1 VKKRE
6 RNKKNTLMQYVIPLV
21 IGMQYVIVIVI
32 RILSYYLQTSKR
44 GIGFVVAVVVVA
56 AVATVAAAAAICL
69 FVIGIFP
76 LPSIF

>member
-1 VKKRE
+1 
-6 RNKKNTLMQYVIPLV
+6 MHI
-21 IGMQYVIVIVI
+21 IV
-32 RILSYYLQTSKR
+32 SYYLQTSKR

>member
-1 VKKRE
+1 
-6 RNKKNTLMQYVIPLV
+6 MHI
-21 IGMQYVIVIVI
+21 IV
-32 RILSYYLQTSKR
+32 SYYLQTSKR

-56 AVATVAAAAAICL
+56 AVATVAAAAICL